1 MAMQTP
7 ALAKP
12 LLAPLGP
19 GGRALGV
26 GLETL
31 LVCNEFDAGSM
42 RELLTGTGRV
52 VTGSPSGSMILGL
65 LGRCFNMASQG
76 IAGNNYGWSAPTI
89 SNSIRYTLMSVVRW
103 TGSDGA
109 GFDDFWCVVNS
120 SKMFNGIGSSAAS
133 GNFAYRVNY
142 GTAVTLSGPAKETT
156 AVHVMIG
163 ITRSST
169 VHELWLD
176 GALVASSTSST
187 GSTIASRTTAMIGS
201 MTGLAGQGAEHYLDA
216 AWGRDLL
223 PAEIAELTAD
233 PWQLVDW
240 GIASDSWLGGAT
252 AGGGAAP
259 SPFPYRPR
267 VWTDYR
273 LRR

>member
-1 MAMQTP
+1 MQTP

-19 GGRALGV
+19 GNRSLAA
-26 GLETL
+26 GLEGL
-31 LVCNEFDAGSM
+31 LACNEFDAGSM
-42 RELLTGTGRV
+42 KDLLTGAARA
-52 VTGSPSGSMILGL
+52 VTGSPSGSMIVGA

-76 IAGNNYGWSAPTI
+76 TAGNNYSWSAPTI

-109 GFDDFWCVVNS
+109 GFDDFWCVVNA
-120 SKMFNGIGSSAAS
+120 SKMFNGIGSSSAN

-142 GTAVTLSGPAKETT
+142 GTAVSVTGPAKDTT
-156 AVHVMIG
+156 AIHVMFG
-163 ITRSST
+163 VTRSST
-169 VHELWLD
+169 AHELWLD
-176 GALVASSTSST
+176 GALVASSSSST

-223 PAEIAELTAD
+223 PSEIAQLTAD
-233 PWQLVDW
+233 PWQIVDFGLAPDSW
-240 GIASDSWLGGAT
+240 MPGIAS
-252 AGGGAAP
+252 AAA
-259 SPFPYRPR
+259 PFPYRSR
-267 VWTDYR
+267 VWTDFR